1 MNIGEYTVPK
11 LSTVRQSVDEL
22 AKRSIGMLL
31 ENIDS
36 VRSPR
41 YETISTEV
49 ERKESTRSIR

>member
-1 MNIGEYTVPK
+1 MHK